1 MFTRIISYSYRFYI
15 YQKILLVIVLYV
27 KVVQVV
33 LETMFYILWGL
44 YLLDNYNWYRR
55 LLYLW
60 WIYIYI
66 KLYLLQSYF
75 WRQFD
80 VC

>member
-55 LLYLW
+55 LLYLL

-66 KLYLLQSYF
+66 KLYLL
-75 WRQFD
+75 
-80 VC
+80 

>member
-33 LETMFYILWGL
+33 LETMFYIL
-44 YLLDNYNWYRR
+44 
-55 LLYLW
+55 
-60 WIYIYI
+60 
-66 KLYLLQSYF
+66 
-75 WRQFD
+75 
-80 VC
+80 